1 MRRGYRLIPLFI
13 LLCLAGRLGAKEGI
27 HLRGAVTGPFLDE
40 QVTSVT
46 FQPDVK
52 VYIDALSVDKF
63 DPAKPTR
70 LILYALP
77 NGNTISQTWGK
88 KMRPGLD
95 WHYGIQHIGAQ
106 TRRLREIVADENIVV
121 ALLEAKGRSWPTWRG
136 KHPDKEKLLTALVQF
151 VRAHIPVEDVTIE
164 ISGHSGGGS
173 LLFGYLNSVD
183 NIPDGVRRLSFLDSN
198 YSYSDEAGHGDKI
211 LKWLNARPDHILSI
225 ICYDDRNVKFNGKLI
240 VGPNEGTWRK
250 TLKML
255 ERFQRDVKLEK
266 VNEGAIIHYRGLN
279 GRIDIIMYTNPE
291 NKILHTSLIGD
302 MNGFIYAMTLGTKYE
317 GKAGHFGAPVDYE
330 KWIQPE

>member
-1 MRRGYRLIPLFI
+1 MRREHRLIPLFI
-13 LLCLAGRLGAKEGI
+13 LVCLAGRLEAKEGI
-27 HLRGAVTGPFLDE
+27 RLRGAMTGPFLDE

-52 VYIDALSVDKF
+52 VYIDAPSVDRF
-63 DPAKPTR
+63 DPAKPMR
-70 LILYALP
+70 LIIYALP
-77 NGNTISQTWGK
+77 NGNTISQTWGR

-106 TRRLREIVADENIVV
+106 TRRLREVVSDENIVV
-121 ALLEAKGRSWPTWRG
+121 ALLEAKGRSWPAWRG
-136 KHPDKEKLLTALVQF
+136 KHPDSEKLLTALIQF
-151 VRAHIPVEDVTIE
+151 VRGHIPVEDVTVE

-225 ICYDDRNVKFNGKLI
+225 ICYDDRNVKYNGKPV

-250 TLKML
+250 TLKMV

-266 VNEGAIIHYRGLN
+266 VGEGAITHYRGLN
-279 GRIDIIMYTNPE
+279 GRIDIIMHTNPE

-302 MNGFIYAMTLGTKYE
+302 MNGFIYAMMVGTKYE
-317 GKAGHFGAPVDYE
+317 AGAGRFGAPIAYE

>member
-1 MRRGYRLIPLFI
+1 MRREHRLIPLFI
-13 LLCLAGRLGAKEGI
+13 LLCLAGHLEAKEGI
-27 HLRGAVTGPFLDE
+27 HLRGAVAGPFLDE

-46 FQPDVK
+46 FQPDVR
-52 VYIDALSVDKF
+52 VYIDAPSVDRF

-88 KMRPGLD
+88 KMRQGLD
-95 WHYGIQHIGAQ
+95 RHYGIQHIGAQ
-106 TRRLREIVADENIVV
+106 TRRLREVVSDENIVV
-121 ALLEAKGRSWPTWRG
+121 ALLETKGKSWPTWRG
-136 KHPDKEKLLTALVQF
+136 KHPDKEKLLNVLVQF
-151 VRAHIPVEDVTIE
+151 VRSHISVEDVTIE

-183 NIPDGVRRLSFLDSN
+183 NIPDGVRRLSFLDAN

-211 LKWLNARPDHILSI
+211 LKWLNARPDHVLSI
-225 ICYDDRNVKFNGKLI
+225 ICYDDRNVKYNGKLI

-250 TLKML
+250 TLKMV

-266 VNEGAIIHYRGLN
+266 VSEGAIIHYRGLN
-279 GRIDIIMYTNPE
+279 GRIDIIMHTNPE

-302 MNGFIYAMTLGTKYE
+302 MNGFIYAMTVGTKYE
-317 GKAGHFGAPVDYE
+317 AGAGRFGAPVAYE